1 MHLRQLRRN
10 RSAQIRWVVLAATP
24 YAVWVLVAGARWA
37 SSALAA
43 VTFVSAVAAISG
55 LCGTARVFAGNP
67 NLADRYGLASAETI
81 GAAMVLPRIGA
92 LLWGLLTA
100 PALLMH
106 APAVMALGITP
117 AALAIVEF
125 RARQG
130 PFEPTFQLGQQYS
143 KDFGRQL
150 ARGPALLFGGCIVI
164 AVLVA
169 GLQQRHL

>member
-1 MHLRQLRRN
+1 
-10 RSAQIRWVVLAATP
+10 
-24 YAVWVLVAGARWA
+24 
-37 SSALAA
+37 
-43 VTFVSAVAAISG
+43 
-55 LCGTARVFAGNP
+55 
-67 NLADRYGLASAETI
+67 YGLASAETI

-106 APAVMALGITP
+106 APALVALVITL

-125 RARQG
+125 RARQR

-143 KDFGRQL
+143 KDLGRQL

-164 AVLVA
+164 AILVA